1 MIEFLKG
8 FFIEGRPESSKRLTM
23 IMSYVVTLSLCI
35 IAVIYHFPI
44 ESNVMT
50 MLLGCCGV
58 SSSSYVISTK
68 KEIKD
73 DKQSQD

>member
-1 MIEFLKG
+1 MIDFLKG
-8 FFIEGRPESSKRLTM
+8 FFIEGKPESSKRLTM
-23 IMSYVVTLSLCI
+23 IMSYVVTLSICI

-58 SSSSYVISTK
+58 STTGYVTSNKKSEDK
-68 KEIKD
+68 KEVE
-73 DKQSQD
+73 

>member
-8 FFIEGRPESSKRLTM
+8 FLIEGRPESSKRLTM
-23 IMSYVVTLSLCI
+23 IMSYVVTLSICI
-35 IAVIYHFPI
+35 IAVIYHFQI

-58 SSSSYVISTK
+58 SSTAYVTGVK
-68 KEIKD
+68 KTEEQKGVE
-73 DKQSQD
+73 